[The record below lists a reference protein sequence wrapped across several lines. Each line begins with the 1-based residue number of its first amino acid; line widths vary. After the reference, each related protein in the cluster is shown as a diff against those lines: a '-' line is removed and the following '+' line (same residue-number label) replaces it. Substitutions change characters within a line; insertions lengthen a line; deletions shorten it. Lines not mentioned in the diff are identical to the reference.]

1 MKRKDFDL
9 NEIFT
14 YNNLY
19 ESYKSVCK
27 SCRSKFKKTSFS
39 FFLYSNLTDILNS
52 LKDDTYNFSKYNIF
66 IINDPKFRIIMSDQ
80 MNDKIVNHL
89 IAYKIL
95 IPALSPYLIEQNVA
109 TRKGY
114 GANKAYY
121 YFEKYA
127 NTLKVNG
134 NVYVLKIDI
143 KKYFYNIDHNILLNM
158 LKKKIKNKDVIN
170 LLTRIINQ
178 TNEEYINKDI
188 LRLKKIE
195 IKNIKSK
202 NISDKEKAY
211 LIKSI
216 EELPYYKNGKGLS
229 IGNVCSQIMAIFYL
243 SGIDNYIKR
252 NLGCKYF
259 LHYMDDYLILSN
271 DKIFLKKIYILLEDK
286 FNEYKLTINY
296 KSNIYKLNNSFTF
309 LGRTYYLKNNKLIY
323 RPRSK
328 TYKSINKKLNYLINN
343 DFKRYY
349 LSKISYR
356 GYLGKEYSNIVNDY
370 KFLCKKYK
378 NVILKYYDNIKK
390 EVIIKSNV
398 NRDLINDVL
407 DNIIDMFNYKSIIK
421 CFESNNISYVYLE
434 KNKVVIHKYF
444 LKID

>member
-1 MKRKDFDL
+1 MKRKEFDL

-27 SCRSKFKKTSFS
+27 SCRSKYKKTFFS
-39 FFLYSNLTDILNS
+39 FFLYSNLTDILNK
-52 LKDDTYNFSKYNIF
+52 LKNNTYKFSKYNIF

-114 GANKAYY
+114 GAKKAYY

-158 LKKKIKNKDVIN
+158 LKKKIKNKNVIN
-170 LLTRIINQ
+170 ILSRIINQ
-178 TNEEYINKDI
+178 TNEEYINKNI
-188 LRLKKIE
+188 LRLKEIE

-202 NISDKEKAY
+202 NISDKEKSY
-211 LIKSI
+211 LLKSI
-216 EELPYYKNGKGLS
+216 EELPYYENGKGLS
-229 IGNVCSQIMAIFYL
+229 IGNVCSQIMAVFYL
-243 SGIDNYIKR
+243 SEIDNFIKR
-252 NLGCKYF
+252 ELGCKCF

-271 DKIFLKKIYILLEDK
+271 DKTFLKKIYILLEDK
-286 FNEYKLTINY
+286 FNEYKLTINH

-309 LGRTYYLKNNKLIY
+309 LGRTYYLKNNKLLY

-328 TYKSINKKLNYLINN
+328 TYKMIHKKMEYKKVN
-343 DFKRYY
+343 DFEVYY
-349 LSKISYR
+349 SSKISYR

-370 KFLCKKYK
+370 KFLCSKYK
-378 NVILKYYDNIKK
+378 NVILKYYDNIQR

-398 NRDLINDVL
+398 NIDLIN
-407 DNIIDMFNYKSIIK
+407 NILGKLIDIFNYKSIIK
-421 CFESNNISYVYLE
+421 YIESNNIPYIYLE
-434 KNKVVIHKYF
+434 KIR
-444 LKID
+444 L

>member
-27 SCRSKFKKTSFS
+27 SCRSKYKKTSFS
-39 FFLYSNLTDILNS
+39 FFLYSNLTDILNE
-52 LKDDTYNFSKYNIF
+52 LINNTYKFSKYNIF

-114 GANKAYY
+114 GAKKAYY
-121 YFEKYA
+121 YFEEYA

-158 LKKKIKNKDVIN
+158 LKKKIKNKDVIS

-188 LRLKKIE
+188 LRLKEIE

-202 NISDKEKAY
+202 NISNKEKSY
-211 LIKSI
+211 LLKSI
-216 EELPYYKNGKGLS
+216 EELPYYENGKGLS

-243 SGIDNYIKR
+243 SEIDNYLKR
-252 NLGCKYF
+252 ELSCKYF

-271 DKIFLKKIYILLEDK
+271 DKIFLKKIYILLQDK

-328 TYKSINKKLNYLINN
+328 TYKSINKKLNYLIND

-356 GYLGKEYSNIVNDY
+356 GYLGKEYSNIVKDY

-390 EVIIKSNV
+390 EVIIKCNV
-398 NRDLINDVL
+398 NRDLINKVL
-407 DNIIDMFNYKSIIK
+407 GKLIDIFNYKYFIK
-421 CFESNNISYVYLE
+421 YFEKNNIPYLYLE
-434 KNKVVIHKYF
+434 KNMLLLI
-444 LKID
+444 I

>member
-1 MKRKDFDL
+1 MLIK
-9 NEIFT
+9 NIIF
-14 YNNLY
+14 
-19 ESYKSVCK
+19 
-27 SCRSKFKKTSFS
+27 
-39 FFLYSNLTDILNS
+39 
-52 LKDDTYNFSKYNIF
+52 
-66 IINDPKFRIIMSDQ
+66 
-80 MNDKIVNHL
+80 
-89 IAYKIL
+89 
-95 IPALSPYLIEQNVA
+95 
-109 TRKGY
+109 
-114 GANKAYY
+114 
-121 YFEKYA
+121 FEKYA

-134 NVYVLKIDI
+134 NVCVLKIDI

-202 NISDKEKAY
+202 NISDTEKSY
-211 LIKSI
+211 LLKSI

>member
-1 MKRKDFDL
+1 MKRKEFDL

-27 SCRSKFKKTSFS
+27 SCRSKYKKTFFS
-39 FFLYSNLTDILNS
+39 FFLYSNLTDILNK
-52 LKDDTYNFSKYNIF
+52 LKNNTYKFSKYNIF

-80 MNDKIVNHL
+80 MYDKIVNHL

-95 IPALSPYLIEQNVA
+95 IPALSPYLIEQNIA

-114 GANKAYY
+114 GAKKAYY

-143 KKYFYNIDHNILLNM
+143 KKYFYNIDHNTLLNM
-158 LKKKIKNKDVIN
+158 LKKKIKNIDVIN
-170 LLTRIINQ
+170 ILSRIINQ
-178 TNEEYINKDI
+178 TNEEYINKNI
-188 LRLKKIE
+188 LRLKEIE

-202 NISDKEKAY
+202 NISDKEKSY
-211 LIKSI
+211 LLKSI
-216 EELPYYKNGKGLS
+216 EELPYYENGKGLS
-229 IGNVCSQIMAIFYL
+229 IGNVCSQIMAVFYL
-243 SGIDNYIKR
+243 SEIDNFIKR
-252 NLGCKYF
+252 ELGCKCF

-271 DKIFLKKIYILLEDK
+271 DKIFLKKIYGFLENK
-286 FNEYKLTINY
+286 FNEYKLTINH

-309 LGRTYYLKNNKLIY
+309 LGRTYYLKNNKLIH

-328 TYKSINKKLNYLINN
+328 TYKMIRKKMEYKKVN
-343 DFKRYY
+343 DFEGYY
-349 LSKISYR
+349 SSKISYR

-370 KFLCKKYK
+370 RFLCKKYK

-398 NRDLINDVL
+398 NIDLINNVFGKL
-407 DNIIDMFNYKSIIK
+407 IDIFNYKYLIK
-421 CFESNNISYVYLE
+421 YFESNNISYAYLE
-434 KNKVVIHKYF
+434 KNKVVVHN
-444 LKID
+444 

>member
-1 MKRKDFDL
+1 MKRRDFDL

-19 ESYKSVCK
+19 ESYKNVCK
-27 SCRSKFKKTSFS
+27 SCRSKYKKTNFS

-114 GANKAYY
+114 GAKKAYY

-170 LLTRIINQ
+170 ILSRIINQ

-188 LRLKKIE
+188 LRLKKVEIE
-195 IKNIKSK
+195 NIKSK

-216 EELPYYKNGKGLS
+216 EELPNYENGKGLS
-229 IGNVCSQIMAIFYL
+229 IGNVCSQIMAVFYL
-243 SGIDNYIKR
+243 SEIDNFIKR
-252 NLGCKYF
+252 ELGCKCF

-286 FNEYKLTINY
+286 LNEYKLTINY

-309 LGRTYYLKNNKLIY
+309 LGRTYYLKNNKLIH

-328 TYKSINKKLNYLINN
+328 TYKMIRKKMEYKKVN
-343 DFKRYY
+343 DFEGYY
-349 LSKISYR
+349 SSKISYS

-370 KFLCKKYK
+370 NFLCSKYK
-378 NVILKYYDNIKK
+378 NVILKYYDNIKR

-398 NRDLINDVL
+398 NIDLIN
-407 DNIIDMFNYKSIIK
+407 NIFGKLIDIFNYKSIIK
-421 CFESNNISYVYLE
+421 YFDSNNIPYIFR
-434 KNKVVIHKYF
+434 KK
-444 LKID
+444 

>member
-1 MKRKDFDL
+1 MKRKEFDL

-27 SCRSKFKKTSFS
+27 SCRSKYKKTFFS
-39 FFLYSNLTDILNS
+39 FFLYSNLTDILNK
-52 LKDDTYNFSKYNIF
+52 LKNNTYKFSKYNIF

-80 MNDKIVNHL
+80 MYDKIVNHL

-95 IPALSPYLIEQNVA
+95 IPALSPYLIEQNIA

-114 GANKAYY
+114 GAKKAYY

-143 KKYFYNIDHNILLNM
+143 KKYFYNIDHNTLLNM
-158 LKKKIKNKDVIN
+158 LKKKIKNIDVIN
-170 LLTRIINQ
+170 ILSRIINQ
-178 TNEEYINKDI
+178 TNEEYINKNI
-188 LRLKKIE
+188 LRLKEIE

-202 NISDKEKAY
+202 NISDKEKSY
-211 LIKSI
+211 LLKSI
-216 EELPYYKNGKGLS
+216 EELPYYENGKGLS
-229 IGNVCSQIMAIFYL
+229 IGNVCSQIMAVFYL
-243 SGIDNYIKR
+243 SEIDNFIKR
-252 NLGCKYF
+252 ELGCKCF

-271 DKIFLKKIYILLEDK
+271 DKIFLKKIYGFLENK
-286 FNEYKLTINY
+286 FNEYKLTINH

-328 TYKSINKKLNYLINN
+328 TYKMIRKKMEYKKVN
-343 DFKRYY
+343 DFEGYY
-349 LSKISYR
+349 SSKISYR

-370 KFLCKKYK
+370 RFLCKKYK

-398 NRDLINDVL
+398 NIDLINNVFGKL
-407 DNIIDMFNYKSIIK
+407 IDIFNYKYLIK
-421 CFESNNISYVYLE
+421 YFESNNISYAYLE
-434 KNKVVIHKYF
+434 KNKVVVHN
-444 LKID
+444 

>member
-39 FFLYSNLTDILNS
+39 FFLYSNLTDILNK
-52 LKDDTYNFSKYNIF
+52 LKNNTYKFSKYNIF

-114 GANKAYY
+114 GAKKAYY

-170 LLTRIINQ
+170 ILSRIINQ

-188 LRLKKIE
+188 LRLKEIE

-202 NISDKEKAY
+202 NISDTEKLY
-211 LIKSI
+211 LLKSI
-216 EELPYYKNGKGLS
+216 NDLPYYKNGKGLS
-229 IGNVCSQIMAIFYL
+229 IGNVCSQIMAVFYL
-243 SGIDNYIKR
+243 SEIDNFIKR
-252 NLGCKYF
+252 ELGCKCF

-271 DKIFLKKIYILLEDK
+271 DKIFLKKIYGILENK
-286 FNEYKLTINY
+286 FNEYKLTINH

-309 LGRTYYLKNNKLIY
+309 LGRTYYLKNNKLLY
-323 RPRSK
+323 RPRSR
-328 TYKSINKKLNYLINN
+328 TYKMIHKKMEYKKVN
-343 DFKRYY
+343 DFEGYY
-349 LSKISYR
+349 SSKISYR

-370 KFLCKKYK
+370 KFLCSKYK
-378 NVILKYYDNIKK
+378 NVILKYYDDIQR
-390 EVIIKSNV
+390 EVIINSNV
-398 NRDLINDVL
+398 DIDLINSVL
-407 DNIIDMFNYKSIIK
+407 NDSIDIFNYKYLIK
-421 CFESNNISYVYLE
+421 YFESNNIPYVYLE
-434 KNKVVIHKYF
+434 KNKVVVHN
-444 LKID
+444 

>member
-27 SCRSKFKKTSFS
+27 SCRSKFKKANFS
-39 FFLYSNLTDILNS
+39 FFLYSNITDILNK
-52 LKDDTYNFSKYNIF
+52 LKNNTYRFSKYNIF
-66 IINDPKFRIIMSDQ
+66 IIKDPKFRIIMSDQ
-80 MNDKIVNHL
+80 MYDKIVNHL

-95 IPALSPYLIEQNVA
+95 IPALSPYLIEQNIA

-114 GANKAYY
+114 GAKKAYY

-143 KKYFYNIDHNILLNM
+143 KKYFYNIDHNTLLNM
-158 LKKKIKNKDVIN
+158 LKKKIKNIDVIN
-170 LLTRIINQ
+170 ILSRIINQ
-178 TNEEYINKDI
+178 TNEEYINKNI
-188 LRLKKIE
+188 LRLKEIE

-202 NISDKEKAY
+202 NISDKEKSY
-211 LIKSI
+211 LLKSI
-216 EELPYYKNGKGLS
+216 EELPYYENGKGLS
-229 IGNVCSQIMAIFYL
+229 IGNVCSQIMAVFYL
-243 SGIDNYIKR
+243 SEIDNFIKR
-252 NLGCKYF
+252 ELGCKCF
-259 LHYMDDYLILSN
+259 LHYMDDYLILPN

-286 FNEYKLTINY
+286 FNEYKLTINH

-309 LGRTYYLKNNKLIY
+309 LGRTYYLKNNMLIH

-328 TYKSINKKLNYLINN
+328 TYKMINKKMEYKKVN
-343 DFKRYY
+343 DFEGYY
-349 LSKISYR
+349 SSKISYR

-370 KFLCKKYK
+370 NFLCSKYK
-378 NVILKYYDNIKK
+378 NVILKYYDNIKR

-398 NRDLINDVL
+398 DIDLIN
-407 DNIIDMFNYKSIIK
+407 NIFGKLIDIFNYKSIIK
-421 CFESNNISYVYLE
+421 YFESNNISYAYLE
-434 KNKVVIHKYF
+434 KNKVVVHN
-444 LKID
+444 

>member
-1 MKRKDFDL
+1 
-9 NEIFT
+9 
-14 YNNLY
+14 
-19 ESYKSVCK
+19 
-27 SCRSKFKKTSFS
+27 
-39 FFLYSNLTDILNS
+39 
-52 LKDDTYNFSKYNIF
+52 
-66 IINDPKFRIIMSDQ
+66 

-114 GANKAYY
+114 GAKKAYY

-127 NTLKVNG
+127 NALKVNG

-170 LLTRIINQ
+170 ILSRIINQ

-229 IGNVCSQIMAIFYL
+229 IGNVCSQIMAVFYL
-243 SGIDNYIKR
+243 SEIDNFIKR
-252 NLGCKYF
+252 ELSCKYF
-259 LHYMDDYLILSN
+259 LHYMDDYIILSN
-271 DKIFLKKIYILLEDK
+271 DKIFLKKIYGFLENK
-286 FNEYKLTINY
+286 FNEYKLTINH

-328 TYKSINKKLNYLINN
+328 TYKMIRKKMEYKKVN
-343 DFKRYY
+343 DFEGYY
-349 LSKISYR
+349 SSKISYR
-356 GYLGKEYSNIVNDY
+356 GYLGKEYSNTVNDY
-370 KFLCKKYK
+370 RFLCKKYK

-398 NRDLINDVL
+398 NIDLINNVFGKL
-407 DNIIDMFNYKSIIK
+407 IDIFNYKYLIK
-421 CFESNNISYVYLE
+421 YFESNNISYAYLE
-434 KNKVVIHKYF
+434 KNKVVVHN
-444 LKID
+444 

>member
-1 MKRKDFDL
+1 MKRKEFDL

-27 SCRSKFKKTSFS
+27 SCRSKYKKTFFS
-39 FFLYSNLTDILNS
+39 FFLYSNLTDILNK
-52 LKDDTYNFSKYNIF
+52 LKNNTYKFSKYNIF

-80 MNDKIVNHL
+80 MYDKIVNHL

-95 IPALSPYLIEQNVA
+95 IPALSPYLIEQNIA

-114 GANKAYY
+114 GAKKAYY

-143 KKYFYNIDHNILLNM
+143 KKYFYNIDHNTLLNM
-158 LKKKIKNKDVIN
+158 LKKKIKNIDVIN
-170 LLTRIINQ
+170 ILSRIINQ
-178 TNEEYINKDI
+178 TNEEYINKNI
-188 LRLKKIE
+188 LRLKEIE

-202 NISDKEKAY
+202 NISDKEKSY
-211 LIKSI
+211 LLKSI
-216 EELPYYKNGKGLS
+216 EELPYYENGKGLS
-229 IGNVCSQIMAIFYL
+229 IGNVCSQIMAVFYL
-243 SGIDNYIKR
+243 SEIDNFIKR
-252 NLGCKYF
+252 ELGCKCF

-286 FNEYKLTINY
+286 FNEYKLTINH

-309 LGRTYYLKNNKLIY
+309 LGRTYYLKNNMLIH

-328 TYKSINKKLNYLINN
+328 TYKMINKKMECKKVN
-343 DFKRYY
+343 DFEGYY
-349 LSKISYR
+349 SSKISYR

-370 KFLCKKYK
+370 NFLCSKYK
-378 NVILKYYDNIKK
+378 NVILKYYDNIKR

-398 NRDLINDVL
+398 DIDLIN
-407 DNIIDMFNYKSIIK
+407 NIFGKLIDIFNYKSIIK
-421 CFESNNISYVYLE
+421 YFESNNISYAYLE
-434 KNKVVIHKYF
+434 KNKVVVHN
-444 LKID
+444 

>member
-1 MKRKDFDL
+1 MKRKNFNL

-19 ESYKSVCK
+19 KSYKNVCK
-27 SCRSKFKKTSFS
+27 NCRSKYKKTVFS
-39 FFLYSNLTDILNS
+39 FFLYSNLTDILNE
-52 LKDDTYNFSKYNIF
+52 LKNNTYKFSKYNIF
-66 IINDPKFRIIMSDQ
+66 LIKDPKFRIIMSDQ

-114 GANKAYY
+114 GAKKAYY

-170 LLTRIINQ
+170 ILSRIINQ
-178 TNEEYINKDI
+178 TNEEHINKDI
-188 LRLKKIE
+188 FRLKEIE

-229 IGNVCSQIMAIFYL
+229 IGNVCSQIMAVFYL
-243 SGIDNYIKR
+243 SEIDNFIKR
-252 NLGCKYF
+252 ELGCKCF

-271 DKIFLKKIYILLEDK
+271 DKIFLKKVYKIIEDK
-286 FNEYKLTINY
+286 FSEYKLTINY

-309 LGRTYYLKNNKLIY
+309 LGRTYYLKNNKLIH

-328 TYKSINKKLNYLINN
+328 TYKNICKKMEHKKVN
-343 DFKRYY
+343 DYKSFHS
-349 LSKISYR
+349 SKISYR
-356 GYLGKEYSNIVNDY
+356 GYLGKEYSNIVDDY
-370 KFLCKKYK
+370 KYLCSKYK
-378 NVILKYYDNIKK
+378 NVILKYYDNIQRKI
-390 EVIIKSNV
+390 IIKSNV
-398 NRDLINDVL
+398 NISLINDVL
-407 DNIIDMFNYKSIIK
+407 SDSIDIFNYNSIIK
-421 CFESNNISYVYLE
+421 YFESNNIPYVYLE
-434 KNKVVIHKYF
+434 KNKVVVHN
-444 LKID
+444 

>member
-19 ESYKSVCK
+19 ESYKIVCK

-39 FFLYSNLTDILNS
+39 FFLYSNLTDILNK
-52 LKDDTYNFSKYNIF
+52 LKNNTYKFFKYNIF

-114 GANKAYY
+114 GAKKAYY

-170 LLTRIINQ
+170 ILSRIINQ

-188 LRLKKIE
+188 LRLKEIE
-195 IKNIKSK
+195 IKNIKQK
-202 NISDKEKAY
+202 NISDTEKSY
-211 LIKSI
+211 LLKSI
-216 EELPYYKNGKGLS
+216 EELPYYENGNGLS
-229 IGNVCSQIMAIFYL
+229 IGNVCSQIMAVFYL
-243 SGIDNYIKR
+243 SEIDNFIKR
-252 NLGCKYF
+252 ELGCKCF

-271 DKIFLKKIYILLEDK
+271 DKIFLKKVYGILENK
-286 FNEYKLTINY
+286 FNEYKLTINH

-309 LGRTYYLKNNKLIY
+309 LGRTYYLKNNKLLY
-323 RPRSK
+323 RPRSR
-328 TYKSINKKLNYLINN
+328 TYKAISKKLNYLIND
-343 DFKRYY
+343 DFERYY

-370 KFLCKKYK
+370 RFLCSKYK
-378 NVILKYYDNIKK
+378 NVILKYYDDIQR
-390 EVIIKSNV
+390 EVIINSNV
-398 NRDLINDVL
+398 DIDLINSVL
-407 DNIIDMFNYKSIIK
+407 NDSIDIFNYKYLIK
-421 CFESNNISYVYLE
+421 YFESNNIPYVYLE
-434 KNKVVIHKYF
+434 KNKVVVHN
-444 LKID
+444 

>member
-1 MKRKDFDL
+1 MKRKNFNL

-19 ESYKSVCK
+19 ESYKNVCK
-27 SCRSKFKKTSFS
+27 SCRSKYKKTNFS
-39 FFLYSNLTDILNS
+39 FFLYSNLTDILNE
-52 LKDDTYNFSKYNIF
+52 LKNNSYIFSKYNIF
-66 IINDPKFRIIMSDQ
+66 IIKDPQFSIIMSDQ

-202 NISDKEKAY
+202 NISDTEKSY
-211 LIKSI
+211 LLKSI
-216 EELPYYKNGKGLS
+216 EELPHYKNGKGLS
-229 IGNVCSQIMAIFYL
+229 IGNVCSQIMAVFYL

-398 NRDLINDVL
+398 NIDLINDIFGKL
-407 DNIIDMFNYKSIIK
+407 IDIFNYKSIIK
-421 CFESNNISYVYLE
+421 YFDSNNIPYIYLG
-434 KNKVVIHKYF
+434 KNKVVVHN
-444 LKID
+444 

>member
-39 FFLYSNLTDILNS
+39 FFLYSNLTNILNE
-52 LKDDTYNFSKYNIF
+52 LKNNTYKFSKYNIF

-114 GANKAYY
+114 GAKKAYY

-188 LRLKKIE
+188 LRLKEIK

-202 NISDKEKAY
+202 NISDKEKEC

-216 EELPYYKNGKGLS
+216 EELPYYENGKGLS
-229 IGNVCSQIMAIFYL
+229 IGNVCSQIMAVFYL
-243 SGIDNYIKR
+243 SEIDNYIKR
-252 NLGCKYF
+252 ELGCKCF

-271 DKIFLKKIYILLEDK
+271 DKIFLKKVYGILENK
-286 FNEYKLTINY
+286 FNEYKLTINH
-296 KSNIYKLNNSFTF
+296 KSNIYKLDNSFTF
-309 LGRTYYLKNNKLIY
+309 LGRTYYLKNNKLLH

-328 TYKSINKKLNYLINN
+328 TYKNICKKMEYKKVN
-343 DFKRYY
+343 DFEGYY
-349 LSKISYR
+349 SSKISYR

-370 KFLCKKYK
+370 KFLFSKYK
-378 NVILKYYDNIKK
+378 NVILKYYDNTLKK
-390 EVIIKSNV
+390 IIIKSNV
-398 NRDLINDVL
+398 DISLINDVL
-407 DNIIDMFNYKSIIK
+407 SDSIDIFNYKYLIK
-421 CFESNNISYVYLE
+421 YFESNNIPYVYLE
-434 KNKVVIHKYF
+434 KNKVIIHN
-444 LKID
+444 

>member
-27 SCRSKFKKTSFS
+27 SCRSKYKKTNFS
-39 FFLYSNLTDILNS
+39 FFLYSNLTDILNK
-52 LKDDTYNFSKYNIF
+52 LKNNTYNFSKYNIF

-114 GANKAYY
+114 GAKKAYY

-170 LLTRIINQ
+170 ILSRIINQ

-188 LRLKKIE
+188 LRLKKVEIE
-195 IKNIKSK
+195 NIKSK

-216 EELPYYKNGKGLS
+216 EELPYYENGKGLS
-229 IGNVCSQIMAIFYL
+229 IGNVCSQIMAVFYL
-243 SGIDNYIKR
+243 SEIDNFIKR
-252 NLGCKYF
+252 ELGCKCF

-271 DKIFLKKIYILLEDK
+271 DKTFLKKIYILLEDK
-286 FNEYKLTINY
+286 FNEYKLTINH

-309 LGRTYYLKNNKLIY
+309 LGRTYYLKNNMLIH

-328 TYKSINKKLNYLINN
+328 TYKMIHKKMEYKKVN
-343 DFKRYY
+343 DFEVYY
-349 LSKISYR
+349 SSKISYR

-370 KFLCKKYK
+370 KFLCSKYK
-378 NVILKYYDNIKK
+378 NVILKYYDNIQR

-398 NRDLINDVL
+398 NIDLIN
-407 DNIIDMFNYKSIIK
+407 NILGKLIDIFNYKSIIK
-421 CFESNNISYVYLE
+421 YIESNNIPYIYLE
-434 KNKVVIHKYF
+434 KIR
-444 LKID
+444 L